1 MTGCTF
7 VGRCGTGSRVS
18 PSATIAHR
26 ARVPMTAL
34 HRLPPV
40 PSPSTGLPDPPRSIL
55 HVSQP
60 GSEGVGNYVAK
71 VAELQASAGHRVAV
85 ACPADTGLADAVR
98 RCRVEFRP
106 WSAGRHPGLDL
117 PREVARL
124 GAIVDEVDPMVVHL
138 HSSKAGL
145 AGRLAIR
152 GRRPTVFQ
160 PHAWS
165 FQALDQPLAGL
176 AIGWERLAG
185 RWTDVVVAVSDD
197 ELAAGTDLR
206 IGARSAMRVTP
217 NPVDID
223 RFNPMPARRNESIQV
238 RRSLGLSD
246 EPLAVCVGRL
256 CHQKGQDRLV
266 ELWPSV
272 LQQVPQAHLLLVGD
286 GPDRADLE
294 ARAGDQVLFAGNR
307 ADVPAILR
315 AAQLAVLP
323 SRWEGMSLAVLEA
336 LATARPVVTTDVAGV
351 AETVGRGAGA
361 VVGQHQLA
369 ALAREIACRLDDPVR
384 TGREGAEGR
393 RIVTSNHRFSA
404 VVDGISSAYVSA
416 LGAHRHPR
424 LRPAADAGGL
434 AVDG

>member
-1 MTGCTF
+1 
-7 VGRCGTGSRVS
+7 
-18 PSATIAHR
+18 
-26 ARVPMTAL
+26 MTAL
-34 HRLPPV
+34 RRVPPAPATSKELPE
-40 PSPSTGLPDPPRSIL
+40 LPELPRSIL

-60 GSEGVGNYVAK
+60 GSEGVGNYVAR
-71 VAELQASAGHRVAV
+71 VAQLQAAAGHRVAV
-85 ACPADTGLADAVR
+85 ACPADTGLAAAVDR
-98 RCRVEFRP
+98 SAVEFRP
-106 WSAGRHPGLDL
+106 WSAGRQPGHDL

-124 GAIVDEVDPMVVHL
+124 HAIVDEIDPAVVHL

-165 FQALDQPLAGL
+165 FHALDQPLAAM
-176 AIGWERLAG
+176 AIGWERLAS
-185 RWTDVVVAVSDD
+185 RWTDVVVAVSDA
-197 ELAAGTDLR
+197 ELAAGRSLR
-206 IGARSAMRVTP
+206 IRPRSDMRVTP
-217 NPVDID
+217 NPVDTD
-223 RFNPMPARRNESIQV
+223 RFTPEPNRPSEREQV

-272 LQQVPQAHLLLVGD
+272 LERVPSAHLLLVGD
-286 GPDRADLE
+286 GPSRTDLE
-294 ARAGDQVLFAGNR
+294 ARAGDQILFAGNR

-315 AAQLAVLP
+315 AAQVVVLP

-361 VVGQHQLA
+361 IVAQDQLA
-369 ALAREIACRLDDPVR
+369 TLVDEIAGRLDDPHR
-384 TGREGAEGR
+384 AAREGAEGR
-393 RIVTSNHRFSA
+393 RIMTSAHRFSM
-404 VVDGISSAYVSA
+404 VVDRIGSAYRCA
-416 LGAHRHPR
+416 LEAHGVRR
-424 LRPAADAGGL
+424 LRPAGPAGG
-434 AVDG
+434 AVDDG